1 MILSFPDWRESWA
14 HFGLPAKAIP
24 THPDLGLR
32 WPWVEIATHALSLT
46 HKRRVEAALRILDT
60 ARACGGRWELALS
73 GGKDSTA
80 AALLLRQ
87 AGWPIAAMSIRDDG
101 DFPGETEYVTAL
113 SKYCNLDLK
122 ILRAKRSIWEMLGTG
137 HGVLTGD
144 LHSRKSK
151 VAVESF
157 YSLCDA
163 NKPNYDGLI
172 WGIRA
177 GESKGR
183 CAHRRA
189 HGVFYDRA
197 DGKSVAQPI
206 ADWSTLDV
214 CAYIHSQNWPVQPL
228 YLCVDPGQ
236 DWSRIRQDWFFAGG
250 LAASVG
256 GHYVW
261 LRRWWPDLWEK
272 IADIDPEMR
281 RLS

>member
-1 MILSFPDWRESWA
+1 MPEWHHSWA
-14 HFGLPAKAIP
+14 AHQLPAFAIP
-24 THPDLGLR
+24 AIPDLGRL
-32 WPWVEIATHALSLT
+32 WPWAEVVAHAMSATHC
-46 HKRRVEAALRILDT
+46 RRVESAIRILGD
-60 ARACGGRWELALS
+60 ARASGGRWELALS

-80 AALLLRQ
+80 AALLLHQ
-87 AGWPIAAMSIRDDG
+87 AGWPVAAMSVRDDG
-101 DFPGETEYVTAL
+101 DFPGETEYVAAL
-113 SKYCNLDLK
+113 SRYCNLNLK
-122 ILRAKRSIWEMLGTG
+122 ILRAERSIWEMVGTG

-144 LHSRKSK
+144 LHSRKSR

-163 NKPNYDGLI
+163 EKQNYDGLI

-177 GESKGR
+177 GESR
-183 CAHRRA
+183 ARRAHRRA
-189 HGVFYDRA
+189 HGVFYERS
-197 DGKSVAQPI
+197 DGKRVAQPI
-206 ADWSTLDV
+206 ADWTTLDV
-214 CAYIHSQNWPVQPL
+214 FAYIHSQGWPVQPL

-250 LAASVG
+250 LSASIG

-272 IADIDPEMR
+272 IADIDPEIR

>member
-1 MILSFPDWRESWA
+1 
-14 HFGLPAKAIP
+14 
-24 THPDLGLR
+24 
-32 WPWVEIATHALSLT
+32 
-46 HKRRVEAALRILDT
+46 
-60 ARACGGRWELALS
+60 
-73 GGKDSTA
+73 
-80 AALLLRQ
+80 
-87 AGWPIAAMSIRDDG
+87 MSIRDDG
-101 DFPGETEYVTAL
+101 DFPGESEYVAGL
-113 SKYCNLDLK
+113 CNYCGTTIK

-163 NKPNYDGLI
+163 EKQNYDGMM

-183 CAHRRA
+183 RAHRRA
-189 HGVFYDRA
+189 NGVFYDRA
-197 DGKSVAQPI
+197 DGKSIAQPI
-206 ADWSTLDV
+206 ADWSALDV
-214 CAYIHSQNWPVQPL
+214 YAYIHSQEWPVQPL

-236 DWSRIRQDWFFAGG
+236 DYSRIRQDWFFAGG
-250 LAASVG
+250 GPARY

-281 RLS
+281 LIS